1 MIEISDH
8 AAIADDELVFKASRS
23 GGPGG
28 QNVNKVNTRITLFF
42 SVRDSASLTDQQRDR
57 LLSCLSGRIDREG
70 VLRVVSQK
78 FRTQDANRRAAVER
92 FRQLLADA
100 LKPAPVRK
108 KTRAP
113 AGAHER
119 RLSGKKHR
127 GAVKRE
133 RTGRDWLND

>member
-1 MIEISDH
+1 MIEIDDRV
-8 AAIADDELVFKASRS
+8 AIADDELVFKASRS

-57 LLSCLSGRIDREG
+57 LLSCLSGRIDSEG

-100 LKPAPVRK
+100 LKPVPVRK
-108 KTRAP
+108 KTRTP
-113 AGAHER
+113 AGARER
-119 RLSGKKHR
+119 RLSSKKHR

-133 RTGRDWLND
+133 RTGRNWLSD